1 MIRGVI
7 FDLGSTLIRF
17 SGDWSQVLALR
28 CAPVRE
34 FLGARGYTLDARFD
48 AIYRRNVDVFYT
60 RAQQDWVEY
69 TAAQVLRTTLAEL
82 GLPAPDED
90 AVAGALAA
98 SFAQLEAM
106 WEPYPDAHAVLA
118 PLQAAGY
125 RLGLVS
131 NAGDNANV
139 QRLIDAACL
148 RPYFD
153 PIIVSAAVGLRKP
166 NPRLFHAVAD
176 RWGLPPAQ
184 VAVVGD
190 TLGADVLGAQFA
202 GMRSVWAT
210 MDAGGS
216 ANAAHV
222 DRIVPD
228 AAIKSLSELPGVLG
242 EF

>member
-1 MIRGVI
+1 MVHGVI

-17 SGDWSQVLALR
+17 TGDWSQTLALR
-28 CAPVRE
+28 CGPLRA
-34 FLGARGYTLDARFD
+34 FLATRGHTLDARFD
-48 AIYRRNVDVFYT
+48 AVYQRNIDVFYT

-90 AVAGALAA
+90 VMTGALDA
-98 SFAQLEAM
+98 SFARLEAM
-106 WEPYPDAHAVLA
+106 WEPYPDTHAVLA
-118 PLQAAGY
+118 ALQAAGY

-139 QRLIDAACL
+139 QRLIDGARL
-148 RPYFD
+148 RPYLD
-153 PIIVSAAVGLRKP
+153 PIIVSAAQGLRKP
-166 NPRLFHAVAD
+166 NPRLFRAVAD
-176 RWGLPPAQ
+176 QWALPPAEI
-184 VAVVGD
+184 AVVGD

-202 GMRSVWAT
+202 GMRSVWAM

-222 DRIVPD
+222 DHIVPD
-228 AAIKSLSELPGVLG
+228 AAIKSLSELPGLLRNL
-242 EF
+242 